1 MEKIARITGWVLIVL
16 GALGIVIGLGAGLVG
31 LFHPWGGMMGG
42 IRGGARM
49 AYAGMGGVMGLGLIA
64 SGVFT
69 AAFGQMLYLLA
80 GISQRLHRSAAAE
93 VHPLPQTDTPA
104 AE

>member
-16 GALGIVIGLGAGLVG
+16 GALGVLVGLGAGLVV
-31 LFHPWGGMMGG
+31 LFHPWSMMGG
-42 IRGGARM
+42 IRGGTRL
-49 AYAGMGGVMGLGLIA
+49 AYAGMGGMMGLGLIA
-64 SGVFT
+64 SGIFT

-80 GISQRLHRSAAAE
+80 GISQRLNRSAVAE
-93 VHPLPQTDTPA
+93 VRPLPHTDTPA

>member
-16 GALGIVIGLGAGLVG
+16 GTLGILFGLGAGLIG
-31 LFHPWGGMMGG
+31 LFHPWSMMGG
-42 IRGGARM
+42 IRGGARL
-49 AYAGMGGVMGLGLIA
+49 AYAGMGGAMGLGLIA
-64 SGVFT
+64 TGVFT

-80 GISQRLHRSAAAE
+80 GISQRLNRSAVAE
-93 VHPLPQTDTPA
+93 VRPLPQPETPA